1 MKTGLLFFA
10 ALLFCNVGRATFSN
24 YNSIL
29 IGDLVA
35 GMGGAGISVV
45 GDVAASPFY
54 NPATLGELD
63 ASAFS
68 AAVGIHK
75 KLDTVYGEDEDFTK
89 ASLRVSEGYFRSL
102 PSSVGS
108 AIKIKDWVLALSIVV
123 PDYDNFKGDLYNKSN
138 NVTTLSYVDQSL
150 WAGGS
155 VGTKISETESVGFTA
170 YYTARNFERSVSDK
184 SFPSATQATLFSS
197 ETTKTDNGL
206 ILIFGY
212 FKKLN
217 EKWNAGVS
225 VRPRSFKIAGKSS
238 VYESTTQVDT
248 VANTL
253 TQQTVNEP
261 GRGSDTFIPGKLGFG
276 LSYNPDA
283 SWLLSGD
290 ATLYEELSYEELDR
304 RSSSSMI
311 QHKPT
316 WNIQLGGEHRFLPW
330 LKFRAGVYT
339 DFSSHPDPEPTNRL
353 QEDHVDMYGFSAN
366 FVFIAEKKIAYTFGG
381 YYTGGKGISRQ
392 RINQQYETVKKAQN
406 IFTMLFGTAFYF

>member
-1 MKTGLLFFA
+1 MKKGLFFFGS
-10 ALLFCNVGRATFSN
+10 LFFCSVSWATFSN

-35 GMGGAGISVV
+35 GMGGAGTAIV

-75 KLDTVYGEDEDFTK
+75 KLDTVYGQDEDFTK

-123 PDYDNFKGDLYNKSN
+123 PDYDNFKGDLYNKNN

-155 VGTKISETESVGFTA
+155 VGKKISETEAVGFTA
-170 YYTARNFERSVSDK
+170 YYTARNYERSVSDR

-197 ETTKTDNGL
+197 ETTKTDNSL
-206 ILIFGY
+206 ILILGY
-212 FKKLN
+212 FRKLD
-217 EKWNAGVS
+217 EKWNMGFSA
-225 VRPRSFKIAGKSS
+225 RPRSFKIAGKSS

-253 TQQTVNEP
+253 SQQTVNEP
-261 GRGSDTFIPGKLGFG
+261 GRGSDTFIPGKLGLG
-276 LSYNPDA
+276 LSYKPDPA
-283 SWLLSGD
+283 WLLSGD

-304 RSSSSMI
+304 KSSSSMI
-311 QHKPT
+311 QHKST

-339 DFSSHPDPEPTNRL
+339 DFSSHPDPEATNRM

-366 FVFIAEKKIAYTFGG
+366 FVFIAERKIAYTFGG

>member
-1 MKTGLLFFA
+1 MKKGLIFSCSLFFGS
-10 ALLFCNVGRATFSN
+10 VSWATFSN

-35 GMGGAGISVV
+35 GMGGAGTSIV

-54 NPATLGELD
+54 NPATLGELE

-75 KLDTVYGEDEDFTK
+75 KLDTVYGQDEDFTK

-123 PDYDNFKGDLYNKSN
+123 PDYDNFKGDLYNKNN
-138 NVTTLSYVDQSL
+138 NVTTLSYIDQSL

-155 VGTKISETESVGFTA
+155 VGKKISDTESVGFTA
-170 YYTARNFERSVSDK
+170 YYTARNYERSVSDR
-184 SFPSATQATLFSS
+184 SFPVATQATIFSS
-197 ETTKTDNGL
+197 ETTKTDNSLVL
-206 ILIFGY
+206 ILGY
-212 FKKLN
+212 FRKLD
-217 EKWNAGVS
+217 EKWNLGFS

-248 VANTL
+248 VGNIL

-261 GRGSDTFIPGKLGFG
+261 GRGSDTFIPGKLGLG
-276 LSYNPDA
+276 LSYNPDPG
-283 SWLLSGD
+283 WLLSGD

-339 DFSSHPDPEPTNRL
+339 DFSSHPDPETTNRL

-366 FVFIAEKKIAYTFGG
+366 FVFIAERKIAYTFGG